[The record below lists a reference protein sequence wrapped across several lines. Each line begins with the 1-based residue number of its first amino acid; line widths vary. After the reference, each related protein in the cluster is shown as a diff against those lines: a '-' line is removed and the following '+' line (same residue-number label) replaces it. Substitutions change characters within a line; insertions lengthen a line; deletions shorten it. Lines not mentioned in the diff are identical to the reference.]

1 MAQARGYNSQLVIDF
16 ETTFGADPAS
26 PDGKAMPINSWDVS
40 GARNLNSAQTL
51 TGTRNPVEPFAGN
64 KSLAGNAVVPVD
76 LVAFAYWLKAMFG
89 APATTGAGPYV
100 HVFKFGATQPSLVA
114 EKKFDFSTAQTYMKQ
129 NGIKI
134 STLGL
139 TVGGDGE
146 LVANLGI
153 VGSSESAPGTT
164 RYDLTPTTV
173 TLDRLNNF
181 QAAIKEGGSA
191 IATVTEVAIN
201 LNFGLETDKYV
212 IGGGGVLGEI
222 PEGIVAVEGTLTA
235 LFADTSLLTKAANLT
250 ESALAITLTKGTHS
264 LKIEIHELVYELKTP
279 GITGPA
285 GVMQQLGFKGY
296 YANSTAAS
304 AAVVTLTNAVASY
317 A

>member
-16 ETTFGADPAS
+16 ETTFGADPVAPS
-26 PDGKAMPINSWDVS
+26 GKRMPTNSWDVS
-40 GARNLNSAQTL
+40 GSRNLNSAQTI

-64 KSLAGNAVVPVD
+64 KSLAGSAVVPVD
-76 LVAFAYWLKAMFG
+76 LTAFPFWLKGMFG

-100 HVFKFGATQPSLVA
+100 HVFKLGTSQPSLVA
-114 EKKFDFSTAQTYMKQ
+114 EKKFDFGGSATYLKQ

-134 STLGL
+134 STLGM
-139 TVGGDGE
+139 TIGGDGE

-153 VGSSESAPGTT
+153 VGSSESAPGATP
-164 RYDLTPTTV
+164 YDSTPTAV

-181 QAAIKEGGSA
+181 QAAILEGGSS
-191 IATVTEVAIN
+191 IATVTELAIN

-212 IGGGGVLGEI
+212 VGGGGVLGEI
-222 PEGIVAVEGTLTA
+222 PEGIVAVEGSLTA
-235 LFADTSLLTKAANLT
+235 MFADTTLLAKAAALT
-250 ESALAITLTKGTHS
+250 ESSLAVTFTKGTHS
-264 LKIEIHELVYELKTP
+264 LKIEIPELIYELKTP

-285 GVMQQLGFKGY
+285 GIMQQLGFKGY
-296 YANSTAAS
+296 YASAAAAS
-304 AAVVTLTNAVASY
+304 AVVVTLTNAVESY